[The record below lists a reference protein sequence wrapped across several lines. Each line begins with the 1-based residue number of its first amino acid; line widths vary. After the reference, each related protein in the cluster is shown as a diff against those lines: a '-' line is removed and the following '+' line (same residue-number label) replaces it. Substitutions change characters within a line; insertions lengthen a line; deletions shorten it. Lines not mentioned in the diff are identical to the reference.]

1 VGCGRDEK
9 AMQDGT
15 EKFNV
20 MRSLKPCGLP
30 AAAMLWLVAAAFSPA
45 AIALAQGASTP
56 APAGASPVQV
66 APAAPAPQAAAPAP
80 QGRGLFPFQP
90 SPPDRPG
97 FIYAFGRWW
106 DNTRGKIDDLTKQ
119 SDDATRGAQTA
130 TQDAVHG
137 AANATQATANATQDA
152 VRNAAEATKKAATA
166 LFHLPGTRIV
176 EVHERCALAP
186 NGAPDCTM
194 AATKACRAKGFGDG
208 HPINVQSSENCPPSV
223 WMSGR
228 QPSTGECPEE
238 TVVLMAACD

>member
-1 VGCGRDEK
+1 
-9 AMQDGT
+9 MQDAT
-15 EKFNV
+15 EKFDI
-20 MRSLKPCGLP
+20 MRRMKSCRLRALAILCL
-30 AAAMLWLVAAAFSPA
+30 AAAAFSPA
-45 AIALAQGASTP
+45 AIALAQGVP
-56 APAGASPVQV
+56 PAGASPAQ
-66 APAAPAPQAAAPAP
+66 ATPAAPAPQAAAPTTPAAP
-80 QGRGLFPFQP
+80 QGRGLFPLQP

-106 DNTRGKIDDLTKQ
+106 DSTRGKIDDLTKQ

-137 AANATQATANATQDA
+137 AATATQATANATQDA
-152 VRNAAEATKKAATA
+152 VKNAAEATKKAATA

-208 HPINVQSSENCPPSV
+208 HPVNVQSSENCPPSV

-228 QPSTGECPEE
+228 EPSTGECPEE